1 MSPVNVSTRLTRVPL
16 FLALALLAGLSP
28 SNIRVLRAQGTPSV
42 RWTGAA
48 EANGSVLYGSA
59 SQRVISAAMSTQR
72 LDDNME
78 ARLDAQ
84 ASYGDSR
91 RVDGSA
97 RDVIVRTS
105 SLRGSLDLMPASRW
119 SPFGFASVASSL
131 QQRYT
136 YRLNVGA
143 GAKYTFWRPNPAR
156 AAFPEDASVS
166 VAALFEDTRT
176 RRVASIDT
184 RASGRR
190 ARWSVRARYRR
201 QLAPA
206 LRLTHT
212 TYYQPSVSEPGRY
225 TVDASTVLGIPLRE
239 HLDLTITH
247 RERLDSE
254 ATARGAPS
262 NRDGQLLFGVRAQIR

>member
-1 MSPVNVSTRLTRVPL
+1 MSSVHLP
-16 FLALALLAGLSP
+16 AH
-28 SNIRVLRAQGTPSV
+28 VLRAAFVVAGLLLSRVGSLPAQDAPPI
-42 RWTGAA
+42 RWTGTA
-48 EANGSVLYGSA
+48 EANGSMLYGSA
-59 SQRVISAAMSTQR
+59 SQRVVSAALSTQR
-72 LDDNME
+72 LDDNLE
-78 ARLDAQ
+78 ARFDAQ

-97 RDVIVRTS
+97 RDVIVRTTT
-105 SLRGSLDLMPASRW
+105 LRGSLDLQPTSRW
-119 SPFGFASVASSL
+119 SPFGFATVGSSL

-136 YRLNVGA
+136 LRVNVGA
-143 GAKYTFWRPNPAR
+143 GAKYTFWRPTREGATM
-156 AAFPEDASVS
+156 AEDASIS

-176 RRVASIDT
+176 RETANADAN
-184 RASGRR
+184 ASGRR

-201 QLAPA
+201 QLTPS

-212 TYYQPSVSEPGRY
+212 TYYQPSVQELDRY
-225 TVDASTVLGIPLRE
+225 TLDASTVLGIPLRE

-262 NRDGQLLFGVRAQIR
+262 NRDGQLLFGLRAQIR